1 MKRLLS
7 IFLGFISFLFTA
19 QAKEPVTEFVRD
31 SLHIYRRQLTHHENH
46 RLIPEYKIQSLIAL
60 NYYPDLNGVAI
71 QFKKKNIKTTMAAV
85 PSWDFIFRSKENR
98 TYRIFVNTTVKK
110 GKGVLPEEV
119 PLNAQIG
126 LIGHE
131 LGHLVDFENKTAAGI
146 LLTGAAYLLPPFRKK
161 LERKVDEITV
171 ARGLGH
177 QLKDFSDFVLN
188 ESDAS
193 GKYKKYKQRY
203 YYKPVQLT
211 RVMSGYSFY

>member
-1 MKRLLS
+1 MKRLFG
-7 IFLGFISFLFTA
+7 IFFCIISLLFSA
-19 QAKEPVTEFVRD
+19 QAKEPVREFVRD
-31 SLHIYRRQLTHHENH
+31 SLHAYRKQLTHRENH
-46 RLIPEYKIQSLIAL
+46 RLISEYKIQSLIAL
-60 NYYPDLNGVAI
+60 SYYPDLDGVDI
-71 QFKKKNIKTTMAAV
+71 HFKKKNLKTTMAAV
-85 PSWDFIFRSKENR
+85 PRWDFIFKSKENR
-98 TYRIFVNTTVKK
+98 SYRIFVNTTVKK
-110 GKGVLPEEV
+110 GKGVLPDQV

-131 LGHLVDFENKTAAGI
+131 LGHVVDFESKTGAGI
-146 LLTGAAYLLPPFRKK
+146 LLTGVAYLLPPFRKK

-193 GKYKKYKQRY
+193 EKYKKYKQRY